1 MAKEDNVVWLGR
13 QLRPIWTRVL
23 CSVVLAV
30 SSGLLSTLDPLLMR
44 RLIDYQLPHR
54 QFAGSLA
61 LVLAIAG
68 CLLGSVMAL
77 LWSLSVNFDIEQET
91 GQKLRVAILEQL
103 NRLSADFHENTP
115 AGDNMTRLGA
125 DVDQISQ
132 LASEIVSSSV
142 RAGVFL
148 LSNLA
153 VMLYLN
159 AAMTLAIA
167 PTLLLFSWIQARFSS
182 SMRKRADIAQQETG
196 RASSVLYE
204 YLSALPQIQLLCA
217 EKIAL
222 TNAVSVW
229 SRMVRAR
236 RSQKSAELLYAGTVN
251 GAFIL
256 ATFLVLA
263 LGSYQFL
270 RGALTI
276 GALVAFY
283 AYQTRV
289 FQPVSVATDLY
300 ARLQRVGASI
310 RRVRVVLESEST
322 VPDYGN
328 IVMPPKSILQGISL
342 EKVQYSYGE
351 ERVALRNISLHIGAG
366 ESLAI
371 VGASGS
377 GKSTFARLLVR
388 LSDPQVGNLT
398 LDGYPL
404 RDYSL
409 AALRQTICYV
419 PQRPIL
425 FDGSVRENLLYA
437 NPNATTEDLFRVADV
452 AQFRSVLDRLPDG
465 LDTQLGPLGHSLS
478 GGELQRLALARA
490 LLRRAPALVLDES
503 TCALDVPTEQLILES
518 IANYLS
524 GSMLIIITHR
534 LASIAWMR
542 RIVVL
547 NHGQIA
553 ASGDHNFLYQH
564 SPIYQ
569 RLYESNA
576 TTVQ

>member
-1 MAKEDNVVWLGR
+1 M
-13 QLRPIWTRVL
+13 
-23 CSVVLAV
+23 
-30 SSGLLSTLDPLLMR
+30 LSTLDPLLMR

-54 QFAGSLA
+54 QFAGSLL

-68 CLLGSVMAL
+68 CLLGSVVAL
-77 LWSLSVNFDIEQET
+77 LWSLSVNFDVEQET
-91 GQKLRVAILEQL
+91 AQKLRVAILEQL

-132 LASEIVSSSV
+132 LASEAVSSSV

-159 AAMTLAIA
+159 ATMTLAIA

-182 SMRKRADIAQQETG
+182 SMRNRADIAQKETG
-196 RASSVLYE
+196 RVSSVLYE

-217 EKIAL
+217 EKVAL

-236 RSQKSAELLYAGTVN
+236 RSQKSAEIVYAGTVN

-256 ATFLVLA
+256 ATFLVLG

-283 AYQTRV
+283 TYQTRV
-289 FQPVSVATDLY
+289 FQPVSVATDLCS
-300 ARLQRVGASI
+300 RLQRVGASI
-310 RRVRVVLESEST
+310 RRVRAVLESESL
-322 VPDYGN
+322 VPDYGK
-328 IVMPPKSILQGISL
+328 IVTPPGKIVQGITL
-342 EKVQYSYGE
+342 DKVQYSYGA

-371 VGASGS
+371 IGASGS
-377 GKSTFARLLVR
+377 GKSTLARLLVR
-388 LSDPQVGNLT
+388 LSDHQVGNLT
-398 LDGYPL
+398 LDGYSL

-419 PQRPIL
+419 PQRPIM

-437 NPNATTEDLFRVADV
+437 NPNATTEDLFEVADV
-452 AQFRSVLDRLPDG
+452 AQFRSVVDQLPDG

-490 LLRRAPALVLDES
+490 LLRRALVLVLDES
-503 TCALDVPTEQLILES
+503 TSALDVPTEQLILES
-518 IANYLS
+518 IADYRS
-524 GSMLIIITHR
+524 GSILIIITHR
-534 LASIAWMR
+534 LVSIARMR

-553 ASGDHNFLYQH
+553 ASGDHTFLYEH
-564 SPIYQ
+564 STIYQ
-569 RLYESNA
+569 RLYESNS

>member
-1 MAKEDNVVWLGR
+1 M
-13 QLRPIWTRVL
+13 
-23 CSVVLAV
+23 
-30 SSGLLSTLDPLLMR
+30 LSTVDPLLMR
-44 RLIDYQLPHR
+44 HLIDYQLPHR
-54 QFAGSLA
+54 QLAGSLV

-68 CLLGSVMAL
+68 CLLGSVLAL
-77 LWSLSVNFDIEQET
+77 LWSYNLNFHVEQDV
-91 GQKLRVAILEQL
+91 GQKLRIAILEQL

-132 LASEIVSSSV
+132 LTSEIASSTV
-142 RAGVFL
+142 RATVFL
-148 LSNLA
+148 FVNLG

-159 AAMTLAIA
+159 ATMTLAIA
-167 PTLLLFSWIQARFSS
+167 PTLLLFSWIQSRFSS
-182 SMRKRADIAQQETG
+182 VMRRRADLAQKETG

-217 EKIAL
+217 EKVAL

-229 SRMVRAR
+229 SRMVGAR
-236 RSQKSAELLYAGTVN
+236 KSQKSTEVLYAGTVN

-256 ATFLVLA
+256 ATLLVLA
-263 LGSYQFL
+263 LGSYQFM

-283 AYQTRV
+283 TYQTRV
-289 FQPVSVATDLY
+289 FEPVSMATDLFS
-300 ARLQRVGASI
+300 RLQRVGASI
-310 RRVRVVLESEST
+310 RRVRAVLESESL
-322 VPDYGN
+322 VPDYGK
-328 IVMPPKSILQGISL
+328 IVTPPSKIAHGISL
-342 EKVQYSYGE
+342 DKVQYSYGT
-351 ERVALRNISLHIGAG
+351 ERVALRNISLNIGAS

-377 GKSTFARLLVR
+377 GKSTLARLLVR

-437 NPNATTEDLFRVADV
+437 NPNATTEDLLQVATV
-452 AQFRSVLDRLPDG
+452 AQFRSVLDHLPDG
-465 LDTQLGPLGHSLS
+465 LETQLGSLGHSLS

-490 LLRRAPALVLDES
+490 LLRRAPVLVLDES
-503 TCALDVPTEQLILES
+503 TSALDVPTEQLILES
-518 IANYLS
+518 IADYRS

-534 LASIAWMR
+534 LASIARMT

-547 NHGQIA
+547 NQGQIA
-553 ASGDHNFLYQH
+553 ASGDHDFLYRQ
-564 SPIYQ
+564 STLYQ
-569 RLYESNA
+569 QLCQSNS

>member
-1 MAKEDNVVWLGR
+1 MGRNSNLIWLGR
-13 QLRPIWTRVL
+13 RLFPMWTRGL
-23 CSVVLAV
+23 GSLVLAV
-30 SSGLLSTLDPLLMR
+30 SSGMLSTVDPLLMR
-44 RLIDYQLPHR
+44 HLIDYQLPHR
-54 QFAGSLA
+54 QLAGSLV

-68 CLLGSVMAL
+68 CLLGSVLAL
-77 LWSLSVNFDIEQET
+77 LWSHNLNFHVEQAV
-91 GQKLRVAILEQL
+91 GQKLRIAILEQL

-132 LASEIVSSSV
+132 LTSEIASSTV
-142 RAGVFL
+142 RAAVFL
-148 LSNLA
+148 FVNLA

-159 AAMTLAIA
+159 ATMTLAIA
-167 PTLLLFSWIQARFSS
+167 PTLLLFSWIQARFSTA
-182 SMRKRADIAQQETG
+182 MRKRADIAQKETG

-217 EKIAL
+217 EKVAL
-222 TNAVSVW
+222 TNAVLVW
-229 SRMVRAR
+229 SRMVGAR
-236 RSQKSAELLYAGTVN
+236 KSQKSTEVLYAGTVN

-256 ATFLVLA
+256 ATLLVLA
-263 LGSYQFL
+263 VGSYQFL

-283 AYQTRV
+283 TYQTRV
-289 FQPVSVATDLY
+289 FEPVSMATDLFS
-300 ARLQRVGASI
+300 RLQRVGASI
-310 RRVRVVLESEST
+310 RRVRAVLESESS
-322 VPDYGN
+322 VPDLGK
-328 IVMPPKSILQGISL
+328 IVTPPRKIALGISL
-342 EKVQYSYGE
+342 DKVQYSYGT

-377 GKSTFARLLVR
+377 GKSTLARLLVR

-409 AALRQTICYV
+409 AALRHTICYV

-437 NPNATTEDLFRVADV
+437 NPNATTEDLLQVADV
-452 AQFRSVLDRLPDG
+452 AQFRSVLDQLPDG

-490 LLRRAPALVLDES
+490 LLRRAPVLVLDES
-503 TCALDVPTEQLILES
+503 TSALDVPTEQLILES
-518 IANYLS
+518 IADYRS

-534 LASIAWMR
+534 LASIARMT

-553 ASGDHNFLYQH
+553 ASGDHDFLYQQ
-564 SPIYQ
+564 SRVYQ
-569 RLYESNA
+569 QLYQSNS